1 MLLLVA
7 LVEGVLGVA
16 SEHVY
21 LGAHGVRIAGKAGI
35 FPPPPWLAVGG
46 WLILDQTVLD
56 QSIPRHLKNVQR
68 ERLDAALE
76 KATLL
81 FAVFGKTGLLLEKQ
95 SLKTQIICDRNL
107 HILHTFGNTLC
118 CFVDRCASRP
128 KS

>member
-7 LVEGVLGVA
+7 LVEGVLGLA
-16 SEHVY
+16 SEDVQ
-21 LGAHGVRIAGKAGI
+21 LGAHGVRVAGRAGV
-35 FPPPPWLAVGG
+35 FPLPPRLAPGG
-46 WLILDQTVLD
+46 RLVLDQTFLDQTV
-56 QSIPRHLKNVQR
+56 SRRLKDVQC

-118 CFVDRCASRP
+118 CFVDGCASRP